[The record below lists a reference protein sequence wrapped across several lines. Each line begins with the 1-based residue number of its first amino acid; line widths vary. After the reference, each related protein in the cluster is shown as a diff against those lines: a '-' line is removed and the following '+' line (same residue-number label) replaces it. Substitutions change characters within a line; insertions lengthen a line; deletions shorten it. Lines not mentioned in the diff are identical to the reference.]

1 MRSSNSRFP
10 LPSPFKRTNLVLISG
25 FDAALAEKP
34 VATTGYFLLG
44 NQRRLTHRH
53 HIIQHLI
60 HRQLAQHDDLGD
72 AEQGL
77 RWLPSSKAAK
87 SPSMTLAEPRDSLA
101 LTNSDSVSVPGLT
114 MNMLLA
120 WYGGELVCG
129 GVR

>member
-1 MRSSNSRFP
+1 M
-10 LPSPFKRTNLVLISG
+10 VSG

-72 AEQGL
+72 AEQGFAL
-77 RWLPSSKAAK
+77 AAV
-87 SPSMTLAEPRDSLA
+87 EQ
-101 LTNSDSVSVPGLT
+101 
-114 MNMLLA
+114 
-120 WYGGELVCG
+120 GGEVAEHDAGRAEGLA
-129 GVR
+129 GVDQ

>member
-1 MRSSNSRFP
+1 MNWKFSLGGWASMRSSNSRFP
-10 LPSPFKRTNLVLISG
+10 LPSPFKRINLVLISG

-72 AEQGL
+72 AEKSFAL
-77 RWLPSSKAAK
+77 AAV
-87 SPSMTLAEPRDSLA
+87 EQ
-101 LTNSDSVSVPGLT
+101 
-114 MNMLLA
+114 
-120 WYGGELVCG
+120 GGEVAKHDAG
-129 GVR
+129 RAKRFAGVNQ